1 MSRHISLLR
10 AALFGLWL
18 TSAPTLGSATPNT
31 SKRPDRVVS
40 VTLLSDRAEVTREQV
55 GRCAGAGASLNLSY
69 AHLPTELLRETLRAS
84 SGRGAEV
91 VGVSYVPQTGV
102 MYSVISAP
110 PALTEERFKLSEGLV
125 KRYIELNR
133 LERASSNLRGRIEQ
147 LTLGARDGLLKGSLN
162 LKLLEQ
168 SLDKIWAERMRLL
181 DQKDALVLET
191 KELEAQATQLDLA
204 EAERQRSRQV
214 SAGEAQVSLICKG
227 AGEVKVSLMYMT
239 SGASWTPDYHVHVTH
254 PASKSQGKVRVQ
266 LGVNA
271 SIQQTTGEDWEGVK
285 LTLST
290 AQPNLGDYA
299 PLPAPLKVY
308 GEEHKRPKVLV
319 QGQSERSQLSEGGDA
334 EAPADSSVAV
344 DDRGQSFTLTVPGTL
359 TVQSH
364 GRPYWVPVSE
374 SKGSGRVSLVSTPKL
389 SPHVFRVVRFNN
401 PAGHPLMSAPV
412 SLTFNGT
419 FLGQA
424 TLDYTGSG
432 EPIELSLGLEEGLRI
447 SRELVKAKDE
457 SAGLLS
463 SDRTMM
469 RRFKILVKSV
479 HDKQLKVEVLDNIPI
494 SEVSDLKVK
503 LDKKQTTKGFKLDPV
518 TGFVRWELK
527 VKPVEERRLDFVY
540 QLTLPEDWKTE

>member
-1 MSRHISLLR
+1 MSRHTSLLR
-10 AALFGLWL
+10 AALFSLSL
-18 TSAPTLGSATPNT
+18 TSAPTLSSAIPNT
-31 SKRPDRVVS
+31 TKRPDRVVS

-55 GRCAGAGASLNLSY
+55 GRCARAGASLNLTFSS
-69 AHLPTELLRETLRAS
+69 LPSQLLRETLRAS
-84 SGRGAEV
+84 AEQGAEV
-91 VGVSYVPQTGV
+91 VGVSYLTQST
-102 MYSVISAP
+102 ATP
-110 PALTEERFKLSEGLV
+110 PSPPTVSSKERGTLNEALA
-125 KRYIELNR
+125 KRYAERQR
-133 LERASSNLRGRIEQ
+133 LERSMSSVNGRIEQ
-147 LTLGARDGLLKGSLN
+147 LIVGARSGLLKGN
-162 LKLLEQ
+162 LKPKLLEQ
-168 SLDKIWAERMRLL
+168 HIDKIRVERVRQMERMEALNLAIHTLNAELAKL
-181 DQKDALVLET
+181 DQAEQSQVVRP
-191 KELEAQATQLDLA
+191 QA
-204 EAERQRSRQV
+204 SG
-214 SAGEAQVSLICKG
+214 GEAQVSLTCKG
-227 AGEVKVSLMYMT
+227 AGEVKVSLMYVT
-239 SGASWTPDYHVHVTH
+239 SGASWTPDYHVHVSH
-254 PASKSQGKVRVQ
+254 SSSKSQGEVQVR

-271 SIQQTTGEDWEGVK
+271 TIQQATGEDWEGVK

-308 GEEHKRPKVLV
+308 GEEHQRPKVLV
-319 QGQSERSQLSEGGDA
+319 QGQSDRSQLSEGGDVQ
-334 EAPADSSVAV
+334 APSDSSVAI
-344 DDRGQSFTLTVPGTL
+344 DDRGQSFALTVPGTL

-389 SPHVFRVVRFNN
+389 SPHVFRVARFKS

-432 EPIELSLGLEEGLRI
+432 EPIELSLGLEERLRI

-479 HDKQLKVEVLDNIPI
+479 YDKPLKVEVLDNIPI

-503 LDKKQTTKGFKLDPV
+503 LDKKQTTEGFKLDPV

-527 VKPVEERRLDFVY
+527 VKPAEERRLDFVY